1 MAYKTLKK
9 DKTILQDKKTGELS
23 VVQIPL
29 VPMTYYWQFL
39 KLLTE
44 LEDNKHKIKINSFG
58 AKGVLGGNRKG
69 TISEVKVKINKSVFD
84 MIDLDYFRK
93 QPSLLNAKLDM
104 KKFDSKGKVRESYGA
119 ILKKSY
125 MNTARKWYQDNYHLV
140 KDYSVK
146 MITSPDELDSDDNYF
161 TVQIPKSLNKLDI
174 KRQLEMITD
183 YHDLLDT
190 KSKSRVIKFEK
201 LLSHKQFDR
210 LFRCLILKYRGW
222 TNREIGEALGY
233 TMSDVV
239 VTKYSQKLRE
249 EETYSRGKKKDLI
262 PSKKTSTVKGGVS
275 SILRCYQ
282 SAQHLLYNLMTN
294 NLFPKTR
301 L

>member
-44 LEDNKHKIKINSFG
+44 LEDNKDKIKINSFG

-69 TISEVKVKINKSVFD
+69 TISEIKVKINKSVFD

-93 QPSLLNAKLDM
+93 QSSLLNAKID
-104 KKFDSKGKVRESYGA
+104 KNGNFVS
-119 ILKKSY
+119 KSY

-183 YHDLLDT
+183 YHNLLDT

-210 LFRCLILKYRGW
+210 LFRCFILKYRGW

-233 TMSDVV
+233 TMSDVIV
-239 VTKYSQKLRE
+239 QRDTKKLGNRKN
-249 EETYSRGKKKDLI
+249 TDFTTRQGQSV
-262 PSKKTSTVKGGVS
+262 VKGGVS
-275 SILRCYQ
+275 SVLRCYQ

>member
-1 MAYKTLKK
+1 MAYKSLKK
-9 DKTILQDKKTGELS
+9 DKTVLQDKKTGELS

-44 LEDNKHKIKINSFG
+44 LEDNKDKIKINSFG
-58 AKGVLGGNRKG
+58 AKNVHGGNRKG

-104 KKFDSKGKVRESYGA
+104 KKFDSKGKVRKTYGD

-146 MITSPDELDSDDNYF
+146 MISSPKDYDTDKNYF

-190 KSKSRVIKFEK
+190 KSKSRVITFEK
-201 LLSHKQFDR
+201 LLSHQNFSR
-210 LFRCLILKYRGW
+210 LFRCFILKYQGW
-222 TNREIGEALGY
+222 SNREIGEALGY
-233 TMSDVV
+233 TMSDVIV
-239 VTKYSQKLRE
+239 QRETSKLGNREKSDYTTKQGQSV
-249 EETYSRGKKKDLI
+249 
-262 PSKKTSTVKGGVS
+262 VKGGVS

-282 SAQHLLYNLMTN
+282 SAQHLLYNLMTKN
-294 NLFPKTR
+294 VFPKTR